1 MAATIKAVNHYTTSS
16 WTADTVWGLPAT
28 EPAPRGCL
36 LSQVGELLISYNGL
50 RQLMVTPSGL
60 NHAPR
65 RGQRCS
71 VKHTTWQHPIH
82 KEIADIGLLFTKFCK
97 KMCYRS
103 QQHDKNREEKEENR
117 VLPVGL
123 VKYIDF
129 VKLGVKVF
137 QGRNKNEASH
147 VSHISVDDSSS
158 ITGAQCTWKERS
170 LKIWYSK
177 WNNHINYS
185 TTTLYLLYSIIDCW

>member
-1 MAATIKAVNHYTTSS
+1 MSHIKWAAFKWFIRDSAPNGDGSSSLFYTVNNCFTSI
-16 WTADTVWGLPAT
+16 TNQPT
-28 EPAPRGCL
+28 
-36 LSQVGELLISYNGL
+36 N
-50 RQLMVTPSGL
+50 
-60 NHAPR
+60 
-65 RGQRCS
+65 
-71 VKHTTWQHPIH
+71 
-82 KEIADIGLLFTKFCK
+82 GLLFTKFCK
-97 KMCYRS
+97 KMCYIS

-137 QGRNKNEASH
+137 QGRNRNEASH

-177 WNNHINYS
+177 WNNHINNS